1 MKSTIHIHTRAFTLV
16 ELLVTMGL
24 MAMLAT
30 IAIVGYYGAVR
41 GMTERGAKQDVASL
55 VRLAQQRALVDEVPT
70 AVFLMNQKLR
80 DDNLDTGEAERIVG
94 LAVAVRMAGRIS
106 MIKNDVLIDEYSDW
120 RNSFPE
126 TGTSS
131 ARGTRMRLYRLVD
144 VGSGSSQDSS
154 CYSVVDD
161 HVTPVELDAE
171 ELLMASISTNN
182 LVVYGFKKRSGGS
195 AAWKVGDPY
204 GFEIATVQLPAGYIF
219 EGGRPSQVG
228 DVLPAKHFFFFPD
241 KLNASEYK
249 GSAFSFN
256 DIKIQAYRPGSSSPK
271 TVETIRGNN
280 LNDDSD
286 T

>member
-1 MKSTIHIHTRAFTLV
+1 MKSTIHTRAFTLV

-30 IAIVGYYGAVR
+30 IAIAGYYGAVR

-241 KLNASEYK
+241 KLNASE
-249 GSAFSFN
+249 
-256 DIKIQAYRPGSSSPK
+256 
-271 TVETIRGNN
+271 
-280 LNDDSD
+280 
-286 T
+286 

>member
-1 MKSTIHIHTRAFTLV
+1 MKNTIHTRAFTLV

-161 HVTPVELDAE
+161 HVTRVELDAE

-182 LVVYGFKKRSGGS
+182 LSVYGFKKRSGGS

-219 EGGRPSQVG
+219 EGGKPSQVG

-241 KLNASEYK
+241 KLTASEYK
-249 GSAFSFN
+249 GSSSKFGFN